1 LPNVTSNCR
10 IEFVVRLLYPFDFF
24 VILYAPFC
32 DSYFEV
38 LYQREPNTIA
48 KIAGSDSI
56 IKPDMNSAPCASGGV
71 SGSHIVISSL
81 TLSYNVFEPEKLSF
95 KMSSLSDLFN
105 IEETRIIISTGKPQL
120 GRMDFDMLSVHEVY
134 PLRTLPDFE

>member
-1 LPNVTSNCR
+1 MLNVTPNCR

-24 VILYAPFC
+24 VILYPPFC

-38 LYQREPNTIA
+38 LYQIEPNAIA
-48 KIAGSDSI
+48 KIAGGDSI

-105 IEETRIIISTGKPQL
+105 IEETRILISTGKPQL
-120 GRMDFDMLSVHEVY
+120 GRMDFAYAICSRSLSAS
-134 PLRTLPDFE
+134 DSA